1 MGSSFKEGIFKDGLE
16 SALILWAKQP
26 KPTIK
31 DSAGSQAQMDK
42 MVRESPQSAQISEQA
57 MVVIEE
63 TTTSV
68 APDLPSVAQ
77 RPFPLS

>member
-1 MGSSFKEGIFKDGLE
+1 MGSSFKEGIFKDDVG
-16 SALILWAKQP
+16 SALRLWA

-31 DSAGSQAQMDK
+31 ERAGSQTQMLK
-42 MVRESPQSAQISEQA
+42 MARESPQNVQISDQA

-77 RPFPLS
+77 PPFPLS